1 VKIPTTEELTAAL
14 QSPGM
19 AVATT
24 AELVELA
31 RQDKALRLLVL
42 QADRSTYSSLQ
53 NLIER
58 AVAVGLQLGLCVCE
72 ARQNAAVPKT
82 VAQAAETME

>member
-1 VKIPTTEELTAAL
+1 MKRTTGSRRNEAHN
-14 QSPGM
+14 
-19 AVATT
+19 V
-24 AELVELA
+24 
-31 RQDKALRLLVL
+31 
-42 QADRSTYSSLQ
+42 
-53 NLIER
+53 ER